1 MTSFDSCFSL
11 CRWFI
16 HFYVVSVTWNGLLL
30 AILCQNL
37 FWGQPFPMWLQRLLS
52 FVSGSQLHMTP
63 GDELSVLLVHMLL
76 WIHSIRR
83 LTECLFISVFS
94 NVVIHPVQFIWGL
107 TYYVLVGLTLH
118 CEGPPLGTKVYK
130 IQDLLVQYRWY
141 HVAGLT
147 LFFWATVHHHKS
159 HIILAS
165 LRKNKLG
172 EVVNLSHRVPH
183 GDWFEQ
189 VSCPHYLA
197 ELLIYLALAMVFGG
211 RHLTWWSVVLYV
223 LSSHAMMAVQSHE
236 FYVNKFENYP
246 KNRKAFIP
254 LIF

>member
-1 MTSFDSCFSL
+1 MMAGGAGGGVGVLAVLWLMLSSL
-11 CRWFI
+11 FAVALLLHRWVSRGRGRGLAAVLFQDMMFYGKSRGSLERPPWLQRLDLPKRWFI

-63 GDELSVLLVHMLL
+63 
-76 WIHSIRR
+76 
-83 LTECLFISVFS
+83 
-94 NVVIHPVQFIWGL
+94 
-107 TYYVLVGLTLH
+107 
-118 CEGPPLGTKVYK
+118 VYK